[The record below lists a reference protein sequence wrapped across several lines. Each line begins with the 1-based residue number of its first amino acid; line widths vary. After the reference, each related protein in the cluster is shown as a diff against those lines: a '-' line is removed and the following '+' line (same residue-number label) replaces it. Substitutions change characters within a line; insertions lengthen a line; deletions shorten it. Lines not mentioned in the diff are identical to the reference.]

1 MANEL
6 STAGI
11 LVKYKVEGTA
21 GTRPTSGYQ
30 ILPNIVS
37 TGEINSSPESL
48 EVTDLSDTTW
58 RRYIPGLKDPGGSIT
73 FTANL
78 TAAFKTAWETCVS
91 AAATGLAANKAC
103 WFEIAVPSVGSFYF
117 AGMPD
122 ALGINGYEI
131 NSVNQIDVHI
141 MPNQIEGWGV
151 SSTASVNPNSVTLK
165 NGDSIVVT
173 YEGFEGTPT
182 ASFSVAS
189 KASATV
195 GSGIVT
201 ITGTGVGST
210 VMTLTDTD
218 GDTATVSI
226 TVTAAT

>member
-11 LVKYKVEGTA
+11 LVKYKVEASA

-48 EVTDLSDTTW
+48 EVTDLSDTVW
-58 RRYIPGLKDPGGSIT
+58 RRYIPGLKDPGGAIT

-78 TAAFKTAWETCVS
+78 TSAFKTAWNTCVS
-91 AAATGLAANKAC
+91 AAETGLASNKAC

-117 AGMPD
+117 AGIPD
-122 ALGINGYEI
+122 PLGINGYEV
-131 NSVNQIDVHI
+131 NSVNQVDVHI
-141 MPNQIEGWGV
+141 MPNQILGWDT
-151 SSTASVNPNSVTLK
+151 SSTASVNPNAVTVKNGSSVT
-165 NGDSIVVT
+165 VT
-173 YEGFEGTPT
+173 LYGFEGTPT
-182 ASFSVAS
+182 TSFSVAS
-189 KASATV
+189 KASASI
-195 GSGIVT
+195 SGDVCT
-201 ITGTGVGST
+201 ITGIGVGDT
-210 VMTLTDTD
+210 VLTLTDSD

-226 TVTAAT
+226 SVVAAS